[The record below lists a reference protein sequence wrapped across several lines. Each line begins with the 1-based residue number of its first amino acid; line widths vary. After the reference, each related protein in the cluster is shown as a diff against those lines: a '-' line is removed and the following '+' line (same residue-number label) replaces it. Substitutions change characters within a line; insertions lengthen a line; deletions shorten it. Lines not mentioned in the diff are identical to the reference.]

1 MLVVKG
7 KSKDQILKASWG
19 LLRGGKPTA
28 SQDKLTHQHT
38 HPIHHH
44 THMPIHTCA
53 HHMHTKSVNPYPYA
67 ATFIHSYYTSLKL
80 QQYSR

>member
-19 LLRGGKPTA
+19 LFGGGKPTV
-28 SQDKLTHQHT
+28 SRDKLTQSTHT
-38 HPIHHH
+38 PFTI
-44 THMPIHTCA
+44 THTCA